1 MKKAERLSKI
11 YDLLI
16 SQGEVNVEDL
26 REKFGVSSVTIR
38 NDLNQLEAEGC
49 IQRTYGG
56 AVLTQPVNQAFLPR
70 SIIRSEILQFGRD
83 KEAIALVAARDFV
96 KDGDWIFIGCGDTCA
111 AVAQA
116 LINRRVNVVTNSILV
131 AAILSMNPNAV
142 VQMTGGTLCGYDRHF
157 LYGDQFV
164 RALEGIHV
172 KTAFLGASGADFKG
186 GFTSYSDFERSIF
199 EMVHQV
205 SDQMIFV
212 LGSSKFG
219 TTSFLRI
226 APLDIADAV
235 ISDDHMPEEYQTYF
249 QAHDISV
256 ALAKC

>member
-16 SQGEVNVEDL
+16 SEGEVNVESL
-26 REKFGVSSVTIR
+26 RNSFGVSSVTIR

-70 SIIRSEILQFGRD
+70 FLIRREILQFGRD
-83 KEAIALVAARDFV
+83 KTAIAAVAASKYV
-96 KDGDWIFIGCGDTCA
+96 QDGDWIFIGCGDTCA

-116 LINRRVNVVTNSILV
+116 LVERRVNVVTNSILV
-131 AAILSMNPNAV
+131 AAILSTNAKAV

-157 LYGDQFV
+157 LYGEQFV
-164 RALEGIHV
+164 RAMEGIHV
-172 KTAFLGASGADFKG
+172 KTAFLGASGADLNH
-186 GFTSYSDFERSIF
+186 GFTSYSDFERPVF
-199 EMVHQV
+199 DLVREV

-212 LGSSKFG
+212 LGSSKFD
-219 TTSFLRI
+219 TTSFLRV

-235 ISDDHMPEEYQTYF
+235 VSDENMPRTYQDYF
-249 QAHDISV
+249 KNCGTEV
-256 ALAKC
+256 VLAPL